1 MSKQFRTSKYA
12 KRLPASPKALG
23 LATFSLVGLCFGS
36 AVYLAAMP
44 GLIAQSPAVSVASEA
59 GKEVADEASAAFE
72 GAKDTVQKS
81 LSSAFLPAANAK
93 EVDSPAVEQPQQSE
107 QKNEVLKPA
116 ADSASTDSNTPAK
129 DDTSDVVPDKP
140 SDSGLDAA
148 TEAKWYSYYA
158 SSYNNLSAMLESY
171 NGCVADFD
179 NLKYASQQE
188 RQVAASRCEALSSE
202 LLAGYLHVRD
212 SGIPDASKYHSVKD
226 AQTSC
231 YRCLAG
237 ALGSIIDAWKVNLSF
252 TDPSGHE
259 VELMKP
265 IMKDQVNGENKYLA
279 EFNTNYPSGCPDVQ

>member
-1 MSKQFRTSKYA
+1 MSKQFRTNKYA

-93 EVDSPAVEQPQQSE
+93 EADSPAVEQPQQSE

-212 SGIPDASKYHSVKD
+212 SGIPDASKYRSVKD

-259 VELMKP
+259 VEFMKP